1 MTLPSYINRI
11 HFDNLR
17 GDLFGG
23 LAAAIVS
30 LPMALAFGVASGA
43 GPAAG
48 LYGAIVIG
56 FFASLFGG
64 TPTLISEPTGPMTV
78 VMTAVVASLMA
89 ANPENGMAMAFT
101 VVMLAGVFQLVFGFL
116 KLGKYITLMPYSVI
130 SGFMSGIGFLL
141 IILQMAPLFGFSNV
155 GAGAFGAIQTWP
167 EIVRNFNLP
176 EFSLG
181 AITLAILF
189 LTPPRIRNLMPP
201 QLLALIL
208 ATLVSLLVFQGVEID
223 RIGAF
228 EIGIPQLTIPTFSF
242 TQARTIL
249 VDAAVLGVLGCI
261 DSLLTSVVADSLTR
275 TQHNS
280 NKELI
285 GQGIGNIVSGLLGGL
300 PGAGATMGTVVNIQT
315 GGRTVLSGLIRS
327 VILLMVVALA
337 SGATSVI
344 PKAVLAGIAVRV
356 GIGCV
361 DWGFLKRSLYVS
373 RKAAAITYCTIAIT
387 VFGDLITAVAIGVF
401 VANVLTIERLTD
413 LRVKSFNAVTS
424 ADDEI
429 QLTDAESTLLERGNN
444 RILLFHLDGPMIFG
458 VAKAI
463 EREQSALDEKDV
475 LVVDLSDVPMMGV
488 TASLAIENTIEQAI
502 EKGLEVFIVGASGPV
517 KKRLDKF
524 GIFDMIPNQH
534 QFSSREQALRQAID
548 VVANKVPNDRM
559 QAGAAPDRS
568 TSGARPQ

>member
-1 MTLPSYINRI
+1 MTLTYFINRI
-11 HFDNLR
+11 HFRNLR
-17 GDLFGG
+17 GDFFGG
-23 LAAAIVS
+23 ISAAIVS

-48 LYGAIVIG
+48 LYGAIIIG

-101 VVMLAGVFQLVFGFL
+101 VVMLAGVFQIVFGLL
-116 KLGKYITLMPYSVI
+116 KLGKYVTLMPYSVI

-141 IILQMAPLFGFSNV
+141 IILQMAPLFGFSNSGG
-155 GAGAFGAIQTWP
+155 GAIGAIQTWP
-167 EIVRNFNLP
+167 EMIRDFNFP

-181 AITLAILF
+181 AITIAILF
-189 LTPPRIRNLMPP
+189 LTPRKIRTLMPP

-208 ATLVSLLVFQGVEID
+208 ATVLSLLAFQGVDID

-228 EIGIPQLTIPTFSF
+228 EVGIPELTVPTF
-242 TQARTIL
+242 TLAQARIIF
-249 VDAAVLGVLGCI
+249 VDSLVLGMLGCI

-280 NKELI
+280 NKELV
-285 GQGIGNIVSGLLGGL
+285 GQGIGNIISGLLGGL

-315 GGRTVLSGLIRS
+315 GGRTILSGLIRS
-327 VILLMVVALA
+327 AILLTVVVLA
-337 SGATSVI
+337 SGVTSVI
-344 PKAVLAGIAVRV
+344 PKAVLAGIAIRV

-361 DWGFLKRSLYVS
+361 DWGFLKRSLFVS

-401 VANVLTIERLTD
+401 VANVLTIERLTE
-413 LRVKSFNAVTS
+413 LRVESFTAVTD

-429 QLTDAESTLLERGNN
+429 LLTDEENLLLKRGDN

-463 EREQSALDEKDV
+463 EREQAALDGKDV

-488 TASLAIENTIEQAI
+488 TSSLAIENTIEQALD
-502 EKGLEVFIVGASGPV
+502 KGLEVFIVGASGSV
-517 KKRLDKF
+517 QKRLEKF
-524 GIFDMIPNQH
+524 GIFETIPSQNQVV
-534 QFSSREQALRQAID
+534 SRVDALRRAVEIVSQ
-548 VVANKVPNDRM
+548 KTGMP
-559 QAGAAPDRS
+559 
-568 TSGARPQ
+568 TSVRTL